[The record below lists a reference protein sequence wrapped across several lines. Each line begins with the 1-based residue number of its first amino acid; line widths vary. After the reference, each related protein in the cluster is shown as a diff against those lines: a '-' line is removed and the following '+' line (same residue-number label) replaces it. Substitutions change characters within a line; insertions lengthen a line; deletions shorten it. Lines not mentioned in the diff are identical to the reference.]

1 MYTTN
6 TMSACVVVIH
16 HVTGLATIADIIM
29 AIDTMTDTVI
39 ITTVIIMGDIP
50 VITIADIIVAATI
63 TTTRLVNG

>member
-1 MYTTN
+1 MSITN
-6 TMSACVVVIH
+6 TMSECVVVIH

-29 AIDTMTDTVI
+29 AIDITTGTVI